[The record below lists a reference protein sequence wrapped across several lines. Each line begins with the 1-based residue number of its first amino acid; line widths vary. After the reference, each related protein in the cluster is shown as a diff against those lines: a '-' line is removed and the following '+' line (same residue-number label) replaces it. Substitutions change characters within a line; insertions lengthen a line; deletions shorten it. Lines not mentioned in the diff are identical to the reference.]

1 VLAVIALWVVPQ
13 LLVRDIESA
22 VVKKLRRRAATAGIS
37 VEEAH
42 RQLLRGALTG
52 NQPGPQDDFLAC
64 LRKIPGGD
72 AITFTRSKDRPRR
85 NGF

>member
-1 VLAVIALWVVPQ
+1 MIAFLAVPQ

-42 RQLLRGALTG
+42 RQLLRSALTG
-52 NQPGPQDDFLAC
+52 NQPGPQNDFLAY
-64 LRKIPGGD
+64 LRKIPNGD
-72 AITFTRSKDRPRR
+72 PIDFPRSKDRPRR
-85 NGF
+85 NEF